1 MSEPLRTDYY
11 GLAVAAALDGDNIAL
26 QVARD
31 AAALRLA
38 ANPAAP
44 PLARVLANVAAA
56 TLQPAEAE
64 LMIASDPSL
73 TQAVVALESAQI
85 GELSIGQI
93 AGRDIITINVYAGTA
108 TL

>member
-1 MSEPLRTDYY
+1 MSRALHREYY

-26 QVARD
+26 QIARD
-31 AAALRLA
+31 AAALTLA
-38 ANPAAP
+38 DDATAP
-44 PLARVLANVAAA
+44 PLARVLAHVAAA

-64 LMIASDPSL
+64 LMIANDPSL

-93 AGRDIITINVYAGTA
+93 AGRDVITINVYAGA
-108 TL
+108 TS